1 MREGFRNFMVG
12 VTSIGGLIAL
22 AGLLMSFGELD
33 QYANPRYRVT
43 LITTN
48 AAGLRIGGPVEF
60 NGVPVGVV
68 DSVYTRTEDLQHPVR
83 VQVAVNEDVAIPDDV
98 ETSVSTPLI
107 GGSSL
112 LRFTSPP
119 RTPDASVTMLS
130 KDGRAEL
137 TVELTGG
144 MLDSIAAALDDR
156 MKPLMESLE
165 KFNRLADTFTQVG
178 TNLNM
183 LMQPQSAEAIANGE
197 KPNLRTAVVK
207 INTAIDEAT
216 EGLRLAKQWLNDEQL
231 RSDVKGAVTKANQL
245 IEQATGAVD
254 RYTKLAATLE
264 TDATDLTK
272 RLANVADTM
281 ATTLEDVRTL
291 ARKAQAGEGSLGQ
304 MLNNPDLYNALTD
317 AALRLEKTLVEV
329 QLFVQKVKAE
339 GLPMKLF

>member
-33 QYANPRYRVT
+33 RFTNPRYRLT
-43 LITTN
+43 LATTN
-48 AAGLRIGGPVEF
+48 AAGLRVGGLVEF

-68 DSVYTRTEDLQHPVR
+68 DSVYARTEDVQHPVR
-83 VQVAVNEDVAIPDDV
+83 VQVAINDDIAIPDDV
-98 ETSVSTPLI
+98 QTSVTTPLI

-112 LRFTSPP
+112 LKFTSPL
-119 RTPDASVTMLS
+119 RESNTTVATLA
-130 KDGRAEL
+130 KDGSATL
-137 TVELTGG
+137 TVELAGG
-144 MLDSIAAALDDR
+144 MFDTIAAALDER
-156 MKPLMESLE
+156 MKPLMASLE
-165 KFNRLADTFTQVG
+165 KFNTLADTFTEVG
-178 TNLNM
+178 SNLNT
-183 LMQPQSAEAIANGE
+183 LMQPQSADAIAGGE
-197 KPNLRTAVVK
+197 PPNLRTAVVK

-231 RSDVKGAVTKANQL
+231 RTDVKGAVTKANQL
-245 IEQATGAVD
+245 IEQATSAVD
-254 RYTKLAATLE
+254 HYTKLAASLE
-264 TDATDLTK
+264 TDANDLTK

-281 ATTLEDVRTL
+281 ATTLEDVRLL

-329 QLFVQKVKAE
+329 QLFMQKVKAE
-339 GLPMKLF
+339 GVPMKLF